1 MMPYDKPLAD
11 TPHHRNSLHY
21 TTLRSRDWVQ
31 AVSAG
36 SNLKKLDRTWLWALL
51 AVAWMGLIHSLSNK
65 PGSDYEGASEA
76 ISWLPFA
83 TTIAHVGMYFVLS
96 VFVLRTLV
104 LLWPVSAGLIAYATI
119 FVALAYGILDEIYQ
133 SNVEGR
139 SSEAV
144 DVVADV
150 FGAVLVVVFWFLIRR
165 YRARSAG

>member
-1 MMPYDKPLAD
+1 M
-11 TPHHRNSLHY
+11 
-21 TTLRSRDWVQ
+21 
-31 AVSAG
+31 
-36 SNLKKLDRTWLWALL
+36 
-51 AVAWMGLIHSLSNK
+51 
-65 PGSDYEGASEA
+65 
-76 ISWLPFA
+76 PFA

-104 LLWPVSAGLIAYATI
+104 LLRPVSAGLIAYATI